1 MLYMLNMKYL
11 NIFLKYWLPLF
22 MWVILIFLLSSIPDL
37 KSGLPNVWDLI
48 LRKIAHF
55 IEFAI
60 LAILAL
66 RLGLRNE
73 APKNRKYVYLAAILF
88 GIIYAIFDEY
98 HQSFVSGREAR
109 LLDVAVDS
117 LGVFF
122 GTILWRNK

>member
-1 MLYMLNMKYL
+1 MEY
-11 NIFLKYWLPLF
+11 
-22 MWVILIFLLSSIPDL
+22 
-37 KSGLPNVWDLI
+37 
-48 LRKIAHF
+48 
-55 IEFAI
+55 AI
-60 LAILAL
+60 LAFLAL

-73 APKNRKYVYLAAILF
+73 APKNRKYVYLVAILF
-88 GIIYAIFDEY
+88 SVIYAVLDEY